1 MMTKDGTKTDEAVA
15 TIARAG
21 ADAVTADKR
30 HIVVSAWYGD
40 ASNPTEARVP
50 YLFDGNGTPRPC
62 SEAIDLAKQLHLME
76 HPRRVGTYKMDDL
89 ASLIAWGQRFQTPT
103 TAAFITAPEHIGD
116 GSVVVVIDEMA
127 PAGHDGALRQ
137 LRCNTTLRL
146 HERLQAWLSASTQ
159 AMNIEQFS
167 DFAQRATDEFAEAS
181 LISAIANVEVH
192 EESKWVRSVDSET
205 GTVKLTAESSKR
217 TTKMPTS
224 FQFAVPVFDGD
235 DPQNAMTFTARLV
248 IKAPNGKPQF
258 QFEVVDFKPRL
269 AQAMETIRQ
278 QVLAVTPNV
287 YMGSPG

>member
-1 MMTKDGTKTDEAVA
+1 MMKDGDKRDEGVA

-21 ADAVTADKR
+21 ADAVTAGLR
-30 HIVVSAWYGD
+30 YVTVYAWCGE
-40 ASNPTEARVP
+40 TEVRVP
-50 YLFDGNGTPRPC
+50 YLVDGSGNPRAC
-62 SEAIDLAKQLHLME
+62 QEAIDLAKQLE
-76 HPRRVGTYKMDDL
+76 HKARPTRSGNYKMSDL
-89 ASLIAWGQRFQTPT
+89 ASLVAWAQRFKVEAT
-103 TAAFITAPEHIGD
+103 TAAFIEAPDLGRT
-116 GSVVVVIDEMA
+116 GAVVVVIDELE
-127 PAGHDGALRQ
+127 AGNGHGALRQ
-137 LRCNTTLRL
+137 LRCSTTLRL
-146 HERLQAWLSASTQ
+146 HDRLKEWLTASAKP
-159 AMNIEQFS
+159 MGVEEFS